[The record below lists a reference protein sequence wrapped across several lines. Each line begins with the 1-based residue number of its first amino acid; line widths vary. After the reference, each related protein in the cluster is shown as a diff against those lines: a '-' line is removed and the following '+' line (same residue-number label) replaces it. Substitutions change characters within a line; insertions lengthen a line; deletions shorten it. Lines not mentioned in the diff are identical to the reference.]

1 MLELQ
6 EVKDYLGIDYD
17 DDMVNRRL
25 NNLIKV
31 AESFLKGAVGKSFD
45 REDARA
51 KELALVVISD
61 LYDNHDLHDKVSYNI
76 RRLINDFAL
85 QLQMEARRN

>member
-31 AESFLKGAVGKSFD
+31 AESFLKGAIGKSFD

-51 KELALVVISD
+51 I
-61 LYDNHDLHDKVSYNI
+61 YI
-76 RRLINDFAL
+76 F
-85 QLQMEARRN
+85 